1 MSRLL
6 IFPAML
12 LSLLTWSWCVL
23 GQTQVTGMADYVR
36 PEYLILPAPN
46 GDPLGAL
53 GHWRAELMR
62 AGFQLI
68 TYKEFEDMVSW
79 EARHILLAE
88 VLSAA
93 GEAGVERGNMWEVV
107 RARGENWY
115 SGYAQVLEDMLRLGE
130 IETYEVVE
138 QGRFFERKTEMVRWI
153 PGTPLPVR
161 ELDAPHTFHLF
172 SYYYTY
178 RESLSCGRTF
188 SETHGSIN
196 EVSGGQNIQLVA
208 FNCAQAA
215 LGSDCPSQIIAR
227 LAKQMTPAQKA
238 ATTAAE
244 VDVKLSGDSEAVAA
258 ISTIVLAPKPGDDCD
273 GHSADEMIDMLALG
287 LLETFDIVDRSVLEL
302 ALAEQELAM
311 TGLLRDADL
320 VEAGALAGAEGIL
333 TLQAMCLSGHSMLK
347 AKLIS
352 AESSLLL
359 LSAIGTNASASEVAA
374 GINLAHKDAN
384 ASP

>member
-1 MSRLL
+1 
-6 IFPAML
+6 
-12 LSLLTWSWCVL
+12 
-23 GQTQVTGMADYVR
+23 
-36 PEYLILPAPN
+36 
-46 GDPLGAL
+46 
-53 GHWRAELMR
+53 
-62 AGFQLI
+62 
-68 TYKEFEDMVSW
+68 MVSW

-161 ELDAPHTFHLF
+161 ELDAPHTFHIF

-196 EVSGGQNIQLVA
+196 EV
-208 FNCAQAA
+208 
-215 LGSDCPSQIIAR
+215 SDCPSQIIAR

-374 GINLAHKDAN
+374 GINLAHKDAK

>member
-1 MSRLL
+1 MSRLQIL
-6 IFPAML
+6 PALFWALMT
-12 LSLLTWSWCVL
+12 LSFRAS

-36 PEYLILPAPN
+36 PRYLILPAPN

-62 AGFQLI
+62 AGHQLI
-68 TYKEFEDMVSW
+68 TYKEYEDMVAW
-79 EARHILLAE
+79 ESRHILLAE

-93 GEAGVERGNMWEVV
+93 GEAGIERGNMWDVV

-115 SGYAQVLEDMLRLGE
+115 TGYAPVLEDMLRLGE

-138 QGRFFERKTEMVRWI
+138 QGRFFERKTEMVRWV
-153 PGTPLPVR
+153 PETPLPLR
-161 ELDAPHTFHLF
+161 QLDAPHTFHLF

-196 EVSGGQNIQLVA
+196 EVSGGQNIQLVS
-208 FNCAQAA
+208 FNYAQAA

-238 ATTAAE
+238 AIAAAE
-244 VDVKLSGDSEAVAA
+244 VDVKLSGDAEAVAA
-258 ISTIVLAPKPGDDCD
+258 ISTIVLAPKPGEDCD
-273 GHSADEMIDMLALG
+273 GHSADEMIDLLALG

-302 ALAEQELAM
+302 ALAEQKLAM

-333 TLQAMCLSGHSMLK
+333 TLQAMCLSGNSMLK

-359 LSAIGTNASASEVAA
+359 LSAIGTNAKASEVATA
-374 GINLAHKDAN
+374 ISREHEKALQQH
-384 ASP
+384 